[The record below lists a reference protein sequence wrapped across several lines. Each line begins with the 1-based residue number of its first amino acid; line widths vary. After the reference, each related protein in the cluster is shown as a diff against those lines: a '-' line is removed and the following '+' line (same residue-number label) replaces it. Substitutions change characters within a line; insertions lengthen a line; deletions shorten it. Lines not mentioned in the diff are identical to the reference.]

1 MRAPPGGPC
10 SARKGFYLAFA
21 PRVAHDTI
29 LHLAM
34 APHAPPRGNSSP
46 EIPDLDL
53 GLSQKPA
60 SRAGPGATRRQPP
73 TPSSAA
79 FEFDASLDDDLMT
92 GLADVALAL
101 DLPAGANVQDPAN
114 RPESPRERRW
124 PTGVTP
130 ETEAALIDGALVR
143 PLCSWGDP
151 PKTWWRTPFYA
162 LLVYQ
167 GHRDL
172 LGELK
177 PITAELRQ
185 VEAKRD
191 QSLAALAMQLRST
204 LESDPRFAPALEALQ
219 AADAAC
225 DSTQTQLQRL
235 QTQSTY
241 EIQAVEQAIATTET
255 HLTELQAALHAAQ
268 QALGNAEMDL
278 QREQA
283 RIQRLGIERRNI
295 EQAPGNDPNKGRRL
309 AELSQQATALLP
321 AADACQV
328 SVQSRRMEL
337 TRTEAAVG
345 QKQSEMANLKLRR
358 TTLERDRK
366 SSVTGASSA
375 MTQACEQQAAVLSE
389 LGRAILQTKGQVPVA
404 GAPLDELVHYDDTV
418 TTLCQRKRL
427 YLAALESYDRRAVK
441 RGLQVTALVVA
452 LLVIAC
458 LWRALG

>member
-1 MRAPPGGPC
+1 MRAPPRGPC

-21 PRVAHDTI
+21 ARAAHDTI

-34 APHAPPRGNSSP
+34 APHAPPRDNSSP

-60 SRAGPGATRRQPP
+60 STAGPGATRQQPP

-114 RPESPRERRW
+114 RPESPRARRW

-130 ETEAALIDGALVR
+130 EPDSALIDGALVR
-143 PLCSWGDP
+143 PLRSWGDP
-151 PKTWWRTPFYA
+151 PKTWWQTPFYA
-162 LLVYQ
+162 LQVYQ

-172 LGELK
+172 LGAVN

-191 QSLAALAMQLRST
+191 QCLTALAMQLRSM
-204 LESDPRFAPALEALQ
+204 LASDPRFAPALQALQ
-219 AADAAC
+219 ATEAVC
-225 DSTQTQLQRL
+225 DIAQTQLQRL
-235 QTQSTY
+235 QTQSSS
-241 EIQAVEQAIATTET
+241 ELQAVEQAIATTET
-255 HLTELQAALHAAQ
+255 HVTELQAALLAAQ
-268 QALGNAEMDL
+268 QALGSAETDL

-283 RIQRLGIERRNI
+283 RIQRLKIERRNI
-295 EQAPGNDPNKGRRL
+295 EQVPGKNPNKERRL

-321 AADACQV
+321 TADACNGL
-328 SVQSRRMEL
+328 VQSRRTEL
-337 TRTEAAVG
+337 KQAEAQVA
-345 QKQSEMANLKLRR
+345 QKQSELANLKLRR
-358 TTLERDRK
+358 TALERSMN
-366 SSVTGASSA
+366 SSVTSASTA
-375 MTQACEQQAAVLSE
+375 MTQACEQQTTVLAD

-404 GAPLDELVHYDDTV
+404 DAPLDELMHYDDAV

-427 YLAALESYDRRAVK
+427 YLAALESYDHGAVK

>member
-101 DLPAGANVQDPAN
+101 DLPAGAHVQGPAN
-114 RPESPRERRW
+114 RPETPRERRW
-124 PTGVTP
+124 PTGVTQEP
-130 ETEAALIDGALVR
+130 DVAFVNVALAR

-167 GHRDL
+167 GQRNL
-172 LGELK
+172 LGELG

-191 QSLAALAMQLRST
+191 QCLTTLAMQLRST
-204 LESDPRFAPALEALQ
+204 LASDPRFALALAALQ
-219 AADAAC
+219 AADSAC
-225 DSTQTQLQRL
+225 SCA
-235 QTQSTY
+235 
-241 EIQAVEQAIATTET
+241 QAHYCRVAPSRSQARSEPCGTR
-255 HLTELQAALHAAQ
+255 HAATQ
-268 QALGNAEMDL
+268 HSRKRSPFCTRSG
-278 QREQA
+278 
-283 RIQRLGIERRNI
+283 G
-295 EQAPGNDPNKGRRL
+295 
-309 AELSQQATALLP
+309 TA
-321 AADACQV
+321 
-328 SVQSRRMEL
+328 SSRR
-337 TRTEAAVG
+337 RVRFSSNPASAP
-345 QKQSEMANLKLRR
+345 AN
-358 TTLERDRK
+358 
-366 SSVTGASSA
+366 
-375 MTQACEQQAAVLSE
+375 
-389 LGRAILQTKGQVPVA
+389 P
-404 GAPLDELVHYDDTV
+404 DD
-418 TTLCQRKRL
+418 
-427 YLAALESYDRRAVK
+427 
-441 RGLQVTALVVA
+441 
-452 LLVIAC
+452 I
-458 LWRALG
+458 